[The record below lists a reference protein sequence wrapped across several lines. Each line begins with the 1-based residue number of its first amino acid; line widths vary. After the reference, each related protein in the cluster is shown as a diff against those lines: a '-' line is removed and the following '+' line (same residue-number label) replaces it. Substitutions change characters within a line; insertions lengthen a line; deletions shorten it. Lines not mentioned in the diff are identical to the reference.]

1 VLYQL
6 AQEAVDPGHDA
17 GIREMAQ
24 LSARL
29 AYAAMCLSLCWGVFT
44 SMGWVNR
51 FTGRQALRSSH
62 MVLATL
68 ALAFA
73 GAHAVSFLM
82 LHNSPWSIVDVLVPF
97 NDGGKL
103 QHTMGTLAFEGMLVA
118 ALAVGLRR
126 FMTYRRWL
134 GIHRLAYPAFM
145 LGVGHSFF
153 GAMANGSVN
162 ALWLGGIT
170 LLIPAVTLAIVR
182 FMPAKALATTGLIE
196 NAP

>member
-29 AYAAMCLSLCWGVFT
+29 AYALMCLSLCWGVFT

-51 FTGRQALRSSH
+51 LTGRQALRSSH

-68 ALAFA
+68 TLGFASTHFLAFL
-73 GAHAVSFLM
+73 F
-82 LHNSPWSIVDVLVPF
+82 LHNNPWTVVDVLVPF
-97 NDGGKL
+97 NGGGKL
-103 QHTMGTLAFEGMLVA
+103 QHTMGILAFEGMLAA

-145 LGVGHSFF
+145 LGVGHAFF
-153 GAMANGSVN
+153 GAMANGTIN

-170 LLIPAVTLAIVR
+170 LLIPAVTLAILR
-182 FMPAKALATTGLIE
+182 FMPARALATTGLIE
-196 NAP
+196 DAP